1 MPLIIAR
8 RVAFSVYKFVFCVP
22 EKKTPSK
29 ICPSTRRPCAQLW
42 REKKITFDIG
52 CVRRRRLRRSLL
64 GEYLSSSSF
73 MNRSFCLLRSD
84 RRRSF
89 LFPRS
94 SKSIENHGR
103 GLSFCFGPMGRRRF
117 IGRQKKSKTGTFF
130 SLRHSNARCQS
141 KNIAGGEEFRP
152 SLVGRASVWGGVRCA
167 ITLRSLALVN
177 V

>member
-1 MPLIIAR
+1 MIIAR

-42 REKKITFDIG
+42 REKKLTFDIG

-84 RRRSF
+84 RRRIF
-89 LFPRS
+89 LFPLFQEHRKPRS
-94 SKSIENHGR
+94 GSLFLFRADGPTPLYRTPEEEQNWNFFLVASQQRSLPVEKHSRGR
-103 GLSFCFGPMGRRRF
+103 GIPSVLSGASFCLFGAGCVAQLLC
-117 IGRQKKSKTGTFF
+117 GHW
-130 SLRHSNARCQS
+130 HS
-141 KNIAGGEEFRP
+141 
-152 SLVGRASVWGGVRCA
+152 
-167 ITLRSLALVN
+167 
-177 V
+177 